1 MRGFTIMTLK
11 VVAGPSVNIVLEEG
25 SLYSYPFKNH
35 YKIVLNEYHE
45 KHISALNATIIY
57 VINGRDIT
65 LKMRRV
71 DDEKVDLNFL
81 INIQAFSG
89 SHLHFHNYLYSNPN
103 NYYIKKG
110 TYRTLFPAKPQDGTE
125 DKEDEEF
132 KTICTIHMPMLDVS
146 KRATKNHNP
155 EFRINIICM

>member
-1 MRGFTIMTLK
+1 MTR
-11 VVAGPSVNIVLEEG
+11 VVTLRNKNIFLEEG